1 MLIIIVLLY
10 FTHVPALFSG
20 LCSYFQSFILLSAN
34 RKGEPGD
41 FIMCVISD
49 RQRLN
54 TREAVPNHYNSH
66 LHWQCSK
73 QWALLMNV
81 LASSPWTTIAR
92 KNFEILHWASPHLI
106 ASVYLTKWHERS
118 ARSSPSMLYI
128 CILQGLE
135 VAKVWDCSMHMQVLT
150 QILNTCMSHM

>member
-1 MLIIIVLLY
+1 
-10 FTHVPALFSG
+10 
-20 LCSYFQSFILLSAN
+20 
-34 RKGEPGD
+34 
-41 FIMCVISD
+41 
-49 RQRLN
+49 
-54 TREAVPNHYNSH
+54 
-66 LHWQCSK
+66 
-73 QWALLMNV
+73 MNV